1 MLAAERQAKIIEM
14 IKSKGSVQVEDLA
27 QELKVSAMTIRRD
40 LVKLQEEG
48 KVERCHGGA
57 VAKQEVNYAKKQT
70 SHRNVKERLAGK
82 CASFVSEGDTIF
94 LDAGTTTYEIA
105 KRIKEI
111 PGILIVTNDLEIAR
125 LFMDSEV
132 EVFVCGGRV
141 QKATGSMFD
150 RYAAGLLADFK
161 FDIGFFGAASINEA
175 YEVTTPTVEK
185 MWIKRETPKQCEKAY
200 LVVDHSKFDRQA
212 MVRVNHLKDYT
223 AVVTDYKFCKEE
235 LEELRKMGTVIIRG
249 QN

>member
-1 MLAAERQAKIIEM
+1 MLAAERQAKITEM
-14 IKSKGSVQVEDLA
+14 IKSRGSVQVEDLA

-57 VAKQEVNYAKKQT
+57 VAKKEVNYAKKQT
-70 SHRNVKERLAGK
+70 SHRNMKEQLASK

-94 LDAGTTTYEIA
+94 LDAGTTTYEMA

-141 QKATGSMFD
+141 QKETGSMFD
-150 RYAAGLLADFK
+150 RYASGLLADFK

-235 LEELRKMGTVIIRG
+235 LEELRQMGTVIIRG